1 MKRQITFRMNDMNQT
16 ILIIDDDVNIGNMLK
31 EALEGENY
39 NVLRAYSGTEAL
51 MVLEKSRPDLVL
63 LDLML
68 PGLSGEEVLPK
79 LKGIPTIIVSA
90 KTDIDHKVKML
101 YEGASDYITKPF
113 VISELMARIAA
124 LLRLSALQNSAA
136 RVESGNVVTV
146 GDVSLDNDLLTV
158 RFNGSEIPLT
168 RTEAAI
174 LNILMLNANRPIGR
188 STILD
193 RISESTPDCTERSLK
208 QHISNIRKKLM
219 AVDGID
225 HIEAVYGIGFKFV

>member
-1 MKRQITFRMNDMNQT
+1 MNQT

-124 LLRLSALQNSAA
+124 LLRLSAHQNSAA
-136 RVESGNVVTV
+136 KVEAGNVVTV